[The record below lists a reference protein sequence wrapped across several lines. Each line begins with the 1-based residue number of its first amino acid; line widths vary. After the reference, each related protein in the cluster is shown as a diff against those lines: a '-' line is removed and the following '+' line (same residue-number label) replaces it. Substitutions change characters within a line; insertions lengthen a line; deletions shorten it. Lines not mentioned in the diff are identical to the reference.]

1 MTRISGIFNDYEH
14 AEHAVDDLRKLGISD
29 KQIGVLTRH
38 TAEKGEETAA
48 KAAERGAAVGA
59 GAGALFGIAA
69 AAIPAVGPFVTA
81 GVLTSWMGATAGA
94 AVSGAAVG
102 ASSGALAGALQERAD
117 FPEKEAKRYADKI
130 EKGGVL
136 VVVSG
141 NGELDQDEIRSRME
155 SNEASVDMQ
164 KAD

>member
-14 AEHAVDDLRKLGISD
+14 AEHAVDELRKLGISD

-38 TAEKGEETAA
+38 STKQGEQSTA

-69 AAIPAVGPFVTA
+69 AAIPAIGPFITA

-94 AVSGAAVG
+94 VVSGAAVG
-102 ASSGALAGALQERAD
+102 AGSGALASALQERAD
-117 FPEKEAKRYADKI
+117 FPEKEAQKYADRI
-130 EKGGVL
+130 EHGGVL

-141 NGELDQDEIRSRME
+141 NGELDQNEVRSRME
-155 SNEASVDMQ
+155 SNEASVDML